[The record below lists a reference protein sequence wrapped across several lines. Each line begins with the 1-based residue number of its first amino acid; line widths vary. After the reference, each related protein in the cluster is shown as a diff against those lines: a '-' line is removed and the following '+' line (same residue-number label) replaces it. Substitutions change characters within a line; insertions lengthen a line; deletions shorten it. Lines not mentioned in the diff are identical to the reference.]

1 MKIKVQDITMFY
13 EDCGQGL
20 PILFIHGYPLNHKI
34 WQPQID
40 GLSDIAR
47 IIAPDLRGHG
57 ESQAT
62 QGEYSMDLLAD
73 DCAAL
78 LDVIPISQK
87 IVLCGLSMGGYVS
100 LAFLRKYA
108 SRLAGLILT
117 ATRAA
122 ADSSDAKENRL
133 KSINKVK
140 NEGIEPIITG
150 MLPNLLSPHTL
161 SSNPALVAQVREI
174 MQSVSPQGYIGDLM
188 GMKNRPDSTPLL
200 PKIDIPTLLIFGDE
214 DQIIP
219 LEEAKSMHS
228 LIPASQLAIIPGA
241 AHLLQLE
248 KPTEFNDIVRNFII
262 KNFL

>member
-1 MKIKVQDITMFY
+1 MNIKVRDITMFY

-78 LDVIPISQK
+78 LDAIPISQK

-108 SRLAGLILT
+108 SRFGRI
-117 ATRAA
+117 
-122 ADSSDAKENRL
+122 DSYCNPRCGGFQYRKR
-133 KSINKVK
+133 KS
-140 NEGIEPIITG
+140 P
-150 MLPNLLSPHTL
+150 
-161 SSNPALVAQVREI
+161 EI
-174 MQSVSPQGYIGDLM
+174 HKQS
-188 GMKNRPDSTPLL
+188 
-200 PKIDIPTLLIFGDE
+200 
-214 DQIIP
+214 
-219 LEEAKSMHS
+219 
-228 LIPASQLAIIPGA
+228 
-241 AHLLQLE
+241 E
-248 KPTEFNDIVRNFII
+248 K
-262 KNFL
+262 